1 MWDRTGGRKQWHS
14 GRTSKEGGGFWAP
27 SVRAPHLRWTVTVAW
42 EPPREGRRRRPSV
55 VVFARRSEQ
64 RSSTLGQAWLA
75 EPRAPDIL
83 THALVPVLVGPLTM
97 PSSPTLRPVPA
108 LATVTR
114 SPTRRPFAP
123 PFGGM
128 PKGVPC
134 SGCKFLMS
142 TSASSLGG
150 LGGSLVLVLELVL
163 PGGTNETHTRSRHG
177 LYSTSS
183 SDTMTT
189 GCPKDRTSLQ
199 PQSMVWPTY
208 VHFCPI
214 QYPDNPATVVRSSS
228 GTSAAARSTT
238 RRRFES

>member
-1 MWDRTGGRKQWHS
+1 MWDRTGGRKQWYS

-83 THALVPVLVGPLTM
+83 THALVPVLVGPLTT
-97 PSSPTLRPVPA
+97 PSSPTLRPVPV

-114 SPTRRPFAP
+114 SPTRRPL
-123 PFGGM
+123 
-128 PKGVPC
+128 PKGVPR

-150 LGGSLVLVLELVL
+150 LGGGRLVLVLELVL
-163 PGGTNETHTRSRHG
+163 PGGTNETHTRSMHG
-177 LYSTSS
+177 LYPTSS
-183 SDTMTT
+183 SDKMTT

-214 QYPDNPATVVRSSS
+214 QYPDNPATVRRGRSS

>member
-14 GRTSKEGGGFWAP
+14 GRTSKEGGGFWAL

-55 VVFARRSEQ
+55 VVSARRSEQ

-75 EPRAPDIL
+75 EPNRPDIL
-83 THALVPVLVGPLTM
+83 THALVPVLVGPLTT

-128 PKGVPC
+128 PKGVPR

-142 TSASSLGG
+142 TGASM
-150 LGGSLVLVLELVL
+150 LELLL
-163 PGGTNETHTRSRHG
+163 PATNETHTRLMHG
-177 LYSTSS
+177 LYSSSSS
-183 SDTMTT
+183 SDKMTT
-189 GCPKDRTSLQ
+189 VCPKDRTSLQ

-214 QYPDNPATVVRSSS
+214 QYPDNPATAVRRGRSS

-238 RRRFES
+238 RRRFEV